1 MPASPPSRWT
11 SSIRY
16 RAGPPGSDFPASPS
30 PPQRRHAGISDQ
42 AVTPSCFETHKCPVG
57 GSDGAGL
64 VPYSAILLSM
74 SGVEDLTQIAGIKPR
89 ALRGDAARN
98 VRRILD
104 AARAMLGENPQAS
117 ADDIAR
123 AAGLGVATLY
133 RRFPTREDLIRGV
146 IWDIFATDIAP
157 ALDKAENEPDP
168 RDGVRIAFEAAL
180 RSSSSLGTPVPVG
193 MTLEIAQSFL
203 GPVSQLICQAQEQ
216 GLMRADL
223 DPEKD
228 TLRIL
233 LMLLSVTPTF
243 RPGSEGWNR
252 YLRLVMDSLELTPAE
267 PLPPAEAIID
277 PFQRGK

>member
-1 MPASPPSRWT
+1 
-11 SSIRY
+11 
-16 RAGPPGSDFPASPS
+16 
-30 PPQRRHAGISDQ
+30 
-42 AVTPSCFETHKCPVG
+42 
-57 GSDGAGL
+57 
-64 VPYSAILLSM
+64 M
-74 SGVEDLTQIAGIKPR
+74 SGAEDLTQIAGMKPQ

-98 VRRILD
+98 VRRLLD
-104 AARAMLGENPQAS
+104 AARAMLGKNPQAS

-157 ALDKAENEPDP
+157 ALAKAENEPDP

-267 PLPPAEAIID
+267 PLPPAEAIVD